1 MHESVQIVFLRL
13 LACGLWGRA
22 PERFMEMSE
31 AQWEELHR
39 LAQRQG
45 VLALVYDGLCT
56 PFPSASDISDVML
69 GTMAASPV
77 ETPGSAGTRAAATPG
92 TKVTSVAAIDMMPV
106 ELAVRWATEVLEN
119 ERGYERMASVIELQ
133 RRAWEKRGLEAVLQK
148 GHSVAA
154 YYPVPE
160 HRSCGDIDW
169 YFPRREDFRMA
180 CRVAQ
185 ENGLELKWDSDG
197 DVSYTLS
204 GMVVEHHRKG
214 MPQDTPEQMLLML
227 EDHVLKHAMVMGV
240 GLKQVCDVA
249 ILRHAVANRTAKSR
263 TAANRVSVSS
273 TSAAQCRSAAS
284 SAGVTESRPHNTSG
298 SGWDRQLAGSRWS
311 RLLARA
317 IEHLGLDAP
326 VPLNGSADPAA
337 SACNADLAASSRNGC
352 AFGLAEPRG
361 RELQSWRRR
370 RELRDAQ
377 RLAELILEDGNM
389 GLDKENRFS
398 GFAKRAA
405 LFLRYAPVK
414 FLSRW
419 LSLICG
425 RLLRLLHL

>member
-31 AQWEELHR
+31 AQWEQLHR

-56 PFPSASDISDVML
+56 PFPSASDISAAMP
-69 GTMAASPV
+69 GTMA
-77 ETPGSAGTRAAATPG
+77 TSAA
-92 TKVTSVAAIDMMPV
+92 VDMMPV
-106 ELAVRWATEVLEN
+106 ELAARWATEVLEN

-169 YFPRREDFRMA
+169 YFPRREDFRKA

-227 EDHVLKHAMVMGV
+227 ENHVLKHAMVMGV
-240 GLKQVCDVA
+240 GLKQICDVA
-249 ILRHAVANRTAKSR
+249 ILRHAVANRN
-263 TAANRVSVSS
+263 AAS
-273 TSAAQCRSAAS
+273 QCPLAVS
-284 SAGVTESRPHNTSG
+284 SAGVTAGRLHNASG

-337 SACNADLAASSRNGC
+337 SSRNGC
-352 AFGLAEPRG
+352 ALGLAEPNRK
-361 RELQSWRRR
+361 EQQSWRRR

-398 GFAKRAA
+398 GFSKRAS

-425 RLLRLLHL
+425 RIFRLLHL

>member
-1 MHESVQIVFLRL
+1 
-13 LACGLWGRA
+13 
-22 PERFMEMSE
+22 MEMSE
-31 AQWEELHR
+31 AQWEELHC

-56 PFPSASDISDVML
+56 PFPSASDTSDVMP
-69 GTMAASPV
+69 GTMATSV
-77 ETPGSAGTRAAATPG
+77 TAAPG
-92 TKVTSVAAIDMMPV
+92 TLATSAAVDMMPV
-106 ELAVRWATEVLEN
+106 ELAARWATEVLEN
-119 ERGYERMASVIELQ
+119 ERGYERMASVIDLQ

-169 YFPRREDFRMA
+169 YFPRREDFRKA

-249 ILRHAVANRTAKSR
+249 ILRHAVANRT
-263 TAANRVSVSS
+263 T
-273 TSAAQCRSAAS
+273 AAQCPSAASTAASHCPPAAS
-284 SAGVTESRPHNTSG
+284 SAGVTAGQSHNASR
-298 SGWDRQLAGSRWS
+298 SRWS

-337 SACNADLAASSRNGC
+337 SACNADLAASACNGC
-352 AFGLAEPRG
+352 GFDLAEPRG

-370 RELRDAQ
+370 CELRDAQ

-398 GFAKRAA
+398 GFMKRAS

-425 RLLRLLHL
+425 RIFRLLHL

>member
-56 PFPSASDISDVML
+56 PFPPASDISS
-69 GTMAASPV
+69 AA
-77 ETPGSAGTRAAATPG
+77 PG
-92 TKVTSVAAIDMMPV
+92 TKATSVTATLGTLATSAAVDMMPV
-106 ELAVRWATEVLEN
+106 ELAARWATEVLEN

-169 YFPRREDFRMA
+169 YFPRRLDFRKA

-240 GLKQVCDVA
+240 GLKQICDVA
-249 ILRHAVANRTAKSR
+249 ILRHAVANRTAAAHCPPAASTAASR
-263 TAANRVSVSS
+263 TAAQ
-273 TSAAQCRSAAS
+273 QCPPAAS
-284 SAGVTESRPHNTSG
+284 SAGVTAGRPHNTS
-298 SGWDRQLAGSRWS
+298 GSRWS

-337 SACNADLAASSRNGC
+337 STRNGC
-352 AFGLAEPRG
+352 GFDLAEPRG

-398 GFAKRAA
+398 GFSKRAA

-425 RLLRLLHL
+425 RIFRLLHL